1 MFFRHHL
8 QVFLSEVVSKK
19 SSKLVKFKNLFNPN
33 VTPPPSSFFL
43 GGGVKKNSNK
53 KSQSTRAKCTSDLAW
68 SVQTRSEI
76 VRNCLK
82 RVKSCPKLAKESQK
96 RAKKESKKR
105 QKTFSPCFPSVHFTF
120 FEEKK
125 SPKSRKR
132 VENSQRVAQKVEKR
146 VKKSRKIAKES
157 SRKESKKSH

>member
-1 MFFRHHL
+1 MIWQRFLTKILDKDFWQRFLTKIWHHL
-8 QVFLSEVVSKK
+8 QFFLM
-19 SSKLVKFKNLFNPN
+19 
-33 VTPPPSSFFL
+33 PPPTFFF
-43 GGGVKKNSNK
+43 KCWRWCQKNSNK

-105 QKTFSPCFPSVHFTF
+105 QKNVFSLLLDNILY
-120 FEEKK
+120 
-125 SPKSRKR
+125 RKR
-132 VENSQRVAQKVEKR
+132 TWDRVPTNPGNPTNLWLSYGSAEGR
-146 VKKSRKIAKES
+146 T
-157 SRKESKKSH
+157 

>member
-19 SSKLVKFKNLFNPN
+19 RSKLVKFKNLFNPN

-43 GGGVKKNSNK
+43 GGGVKKSSNK

-105 QKTFSPCFPSVHFTF
+105 QKNVFSLLLDNILY
-120 FEEKK
+120 
-125 SPKSRKR
+125 RKR
-132 VENSQRVAQKVEKR
+132 TWDRVPTNPGNPTNLWLSYGSAEGR
-146 VKKSRKIAKES
+146 T
-157 SRKESKKSH
+157 

>member
-8 QVFLSEVVSKK
+8 QVFLTEVVSKK

-43 GGGVKKNSNK
+43 RGGVKKSSNK

-96 RAKKESKKR
+96 RVRKESKNVFCLFSKCPFYIFWKKEIPEIPKKS
-105 QKTFSPCFPSVHFTF
+105 QKELKS
-120 FEEKK
+120 
-125 SPKSRKR
+125 SPKSRKKSQK
-132 VENSQRVAQKVEKR
+132 ESKNSQRE
-146 VKKSRKIAKES
+146 
-157 SRKESKKSH
+157 

>member
-19 SSKLVKFKNLFNPN
+19 RSKLVKFKNLFKPN

-96 RAKKESKKR
+96 RAKKESKKLGQNR
-105 QKTFSPCFPSVHFTF
+105 LDNILY
-120 FEEKK
+120 
-125 SPKSRKR
+125 RKR
-132 VENSQRVAQKVEKR
+132 TWDRVPTNPGNPTNLWLSYGSAEGR
-146 VKKSRKIAKES
+146 T
-157 SRKESKKSH
+157 